1 MNSLALFLIEVFV
14 CVGISFLVVSLLKPL
29 LREILVDTCGNQAR
43 AEFWVMFTQLMLF
56 IAPLLIVIYFAP
68 TKEIVHINVVE
79 VIQDTLFRSLLGDFL
94 ALAMIGRVIS
104 KSIETLTD
112 AAKEQSELEK
122 IMNAELNKQSD

>member
-1 MNSLALFLIEVFV
+1 MSSFTLFLIEVFV
-14 CVGISFLVVSLLKPL
+14 CVGISFAVVSLLKPL
-29 LREILVDTCGNQAR
+29 LREILVDTCGNQTR

-68 TKEIVHINVVE
+68 TKETVHINMVE

-104 KSIETLTD
+104 KSIDTLKD
-112 AAKEQSELEK
+112 AAIEQSGLEK